1 MELIES
7 GYKWRRKQQ
16 AATMRRRNPPGL
28 IPDGTISNLFA
39 GLRVEGMLWAPARW
53 RREVGLTTLG
63 WLLVVAAVSGLAA
76 VAVVLVQRET
86 RSSGELVASY
96 SARQE
101 AAEVATAE
109 LMRRWR
115 AEAPESA
122 EDADRLNR
130 ELVARCRR
138 IGILYADIDLEVA
151 AKAGVYE
158 VGGVGWSENGLPV
171 CVLV

>member
-1 MELIES
+1 M
-7 GYKWRRKQQ
+7 
-16 AATMRRRNPPGL
+16 
-28 IPDGTISNLFA
+28 
-39 GLRVEGMLWAPARW
+39 
-53 RREVGLTTLG
+53 
-63 WLLVVAAVSGLAA
+63 VASVAGLAA
-76 VAVVLVQRET
+76 VAVVLVQREVE
-86 RSSGELVASY
+86 SSGGRVVSH

-115 AEAPESA
+115 IEVPGSAGEAE
-122 EDADRLNR
+122 RLNR
-130 ELVARCRR
+130 EFVARCRR

-158 VGGVGWSENGLPV
+158 AGTVGWSENGPPV

>member
-1 MELIES
+1 M
-7 GYKWRRKQQ
+7 
-16 AATMRRRNPPGL
+16 
-28 IPDGTISNLFA
+28 
-39 GLRVEGMLWAPARW
+39 
-53 RREVGLTTLG
+53 
-63 WLLVVAAVSGLAA
+63 
-76 VAVVLVQRET
+76 
-86 RSSGELVASY
+86 ASY